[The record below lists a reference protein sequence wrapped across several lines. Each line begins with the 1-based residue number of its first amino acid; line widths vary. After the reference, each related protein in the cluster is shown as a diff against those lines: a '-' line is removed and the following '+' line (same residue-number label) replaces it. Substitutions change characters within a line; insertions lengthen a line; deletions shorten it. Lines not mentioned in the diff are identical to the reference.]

1 MHSITD
7 IKINELLNKIFDNS
21 PNLLTS
27 MAPKGW
33 SQSEYANFLHPTAKQ
48 QYEESIKFTERLNQL
63 TQEKSEIEPIDK
75 YKQDD
80 LTNIPETEEFQY
92 VLGLSVYDIFSNN
105 HEVYNLEDN
114 VTYDL
119 GSFRGSGRVIADFIN
134 NKYSNK
140 KYEYLDFYMGT
151 IWIKDRANLLP
162 FYEFIFEI
170 LKIEKCDWNY
180 SFPRLFLLDLSN
192 KKSSDEENPE
202 LYSPEKSINNEL
214 EMINKEKEIHKF
226 QKKLDSSFEKEHEDA
241 KYKPLVLIVQAYKN
255 VYRKIPNGHPQKE
268 FE

>member
-1 MHSITD
+1 MHPITD

-21 PNLLTS
+21 PSLLTS
-27 MAPKGW
+27 IAPKGW

-48 QYEESIKFTERLNQL
+48 QYEESIRLTERLNKW
-63 TQEKSEIEPIDK
+63 TQEKNEVEPLDN

-114 VTYDL
+114 LIYDL
-119 GSFRGSGRVIADFIN
+119 GSFRGSGRFIADFIN

-151 IWIKDRANLLP
+151 IWIRDRANLLP
-162 FYEFIFEI
+162 FYEFIF
-170 LKIEKCDWNY
+170 KIIKMKTCDWNY

-192 KKSSDEENPE
+192 EKSSDEENPE
-202 LYSPEKSINNEL
+202 LYSPEKSMNIEL
-214 EMINKEKEIHKF
+214 DMINKEKETLEF
-226 QKKLDSSFEKEHEDA
+226 QKELDSSFEKEYDDA
-241 KYKPLVLIVQAYKN
+241 KYKPLVIIVQAYKN
-255 VYRKIPNGHPQKE
+255 VYGKLPNDHPQKE